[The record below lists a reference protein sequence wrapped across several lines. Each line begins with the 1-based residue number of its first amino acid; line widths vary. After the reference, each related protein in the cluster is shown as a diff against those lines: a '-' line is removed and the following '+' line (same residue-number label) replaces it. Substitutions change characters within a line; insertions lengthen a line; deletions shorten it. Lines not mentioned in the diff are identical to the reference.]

1 MEKTII
7 LNDDLISNYQHIG
20 TGGEGDI
27 YKYDG
32 NVAIKRFYKYNDKK
46 RKYQM
51 IRDLCELKDKSFCFP
66 LGLVKNEQDEYLG
79 YYMPLVDTKEDMETF
94 AYLLVLRDQRK
105 KLEYFIKAD
114 EAMQRIHKL
123 GIAIGDI
130 RENNI
135 LIDKND
141 NPVFID
147 TDNYSYFDS
156 KYNFDDIR
164 LHWLEMIYHK
174 KFSKMDIDKYLYA
187 LMIMDTFSY
196 YANLYE
202 MQSDEFFEDYISLLN
217 VDNETKEGL
226 RLIFSDSHDKPYIG
240 PILKRIKPDREIITM
255 DAIDKCLGIK

>member
-1 MEKTII
+1 
-7 LNDDLISNYQHIG
+7 
-20 TGGEGDI
+20 
-27 YKYDG
+27 
-32 NVAIKRFYKYNDKK
+32 
-46 RKYQM
+46 
-51 IRDLCELKDKSFCFP
+51 
-66 LGLVKNEQDEYLG
+66 
-79 YYMPLVDTKEDMETF
+79 MPLVDTKEDMETF

-226 RLIFSDSHDKPYIG
+226 RLIFSDSHDKPYIRQ
-240 PILKRIKPDREIITM
+240 INVF
-255 DAIDKCLGIK
+255 